1 MKFMRSVNAAAAAS
15 SAMTA
20 PKSLDVKNP
29 ASVRNVAATL
39 AFDAMSYYKGN
50 LSAADSVQMGDLQD
64 PYYWWTAGALWG
76 SMLDYYHLTNDST
89 YNDVVIQALL
99 APTNLGAEHAYM
111 PPEHAFEEGN
121 DDLFFWG
128 SAAIAAAERNFPQP
142 NATLPSWLDLGANV
156 FNQLASRW
164 NNQHCGGGL
173 LWQIYASNPNGL
185 TYKNSVSNG
194 GFFQIA
200 ARLARAT
207 GNDTYLDWAEKIW
220 DWSMDIGFIDHESFH
235 VYDGAGID
243 TNCTKTNVASFT
255 YTSGIYLYGAAI
267 MANYTKKPEWTQR
280 TEQLLDGAGWFF
292 TPPNATAKNVM
303 YEGACET
310 VGRCDADMTT
320 FKAYLARFMWQS
332 TQMVPSL
339 RSKVESLLIP
349 SAQAAAAT
357 CTGGPTGRACGQKW
371 YIGEYDNIPGLGQ
384 EMCALETIQ
393 GLLIDGAAPPLE
405 AKDIKTVRDI
415 TWAAQSAKVS
425 DASTS
430 KPLETT
436 RRGIAGDAQPTNS
449 AGMRLNLEMGPLVVV
464 GLGMLLATWG
474 LA

>member
-1 MKFMRSVNAAAAAS
+1 MKFMRSVHAAAAVS
-15 SAMTA
+15 SAITA
-20 PKSLDVKNP
+20 PNSLDVKNSK
-29 ASVRNVAATL
+29 SVRNVAATL
-39 AFDAMSYYKGN
+39 AYDAMSYYK
-50 LSAADSVQMGDLQD
+50 
-64 PYYWWTAGALWG
+64 
-76 SMLDYYHLTNDST
+76 DYYHFTNDST

-99 APTNLGAEHAYM
+99 APTNLGIQHSYM
-111 PPEHAFEEGN
+111 PAEHAFEEGN

-142 NATLPSWLDLGANV
+142 NITLPSWLDLGANV

-164 NNQHCGGGL
+164 NTQDCGGGL

-185 TYKNSVSNG
+185 TYKNSISNG

-200 ARLARAT
+200 ARMARAT
-207 GNDTYLDWAEKIW
+207 GNDTYLEWAERVW
-220 DWSMDIGFIDHESFH
+220 DWSMDIGFIDPESYH

-243 TNCTKTNVASFT
+243 TNCTKTNPASFT

-267 MANYTKKPEWTQR
+267 MANYTKKPEWKQR

-292 TPPNATAKNVM
+292 TPPNSTTKIM

-310 VGRCDADMTT
+310 VERCNADMTT
-320 FKAYLARFMWQS
+320 FKGYLARFMWQS

-339 RSKVESLLIP
+339 REKVESLLIP
-349 SAQAAAAT
+349 SAKAAAAT

-371 YIGEYDNIPGLGQ
+371 YVGEFDGLVSLGS
-384 EMCALETIQ
+384 EMCALETVQ

-405 AKDIKTVRDI
+405 AKDIKNVREAN
-415 TWAAQSAKVS
+415 WSNQESSV
-425 DASTS
+425 
-430 KPLETT
+430 PPPVQTT
-436 RRGIAGDAQPTNS
+436 TKRGIAGDARPTQNS
-449 AGMRLNLEMGPLVVV
+449 AGARLNLELMPLAVVS
-464 GLGMLLATWG
+464 LGMILATWG